1 MMLGFCEFPCRG
13 LKKEAKDK
21 KKREIVLNLECW
33 TKKTRYLYFEG
44 GIGYRSGRVGNCY
57 VGTYIIHVHVHVH
70 VQLYSRVWFTIY
82 AAA

>member
-13 LKKEAKDK
+13 LKKEAKYK

-33 TKKTRYLYFEG
+33 TKKTRYTFEG

-57 VGTYIIHVHVHVH
+57 VGTYMYMYK
-70 VQLYSRVWFTIY
+70 LYMYPRYSRVWFTIY